1 MSPDDVIAAIDPKEV
16 VDLALALGNIDSP
29 TGSEGPAGQFVF
41 DWLERS
47 GFQPRK
53 YALVEDRFSVA
64 AWIEGTGGGYS
75 LIYNAHLDTTLMP
88 DAVWSALREVMD
100 PEFPIS
106 LVDLGLIY
114 EVRRVG
120 TCVEIDLTFTATA
133 CPCMDF
139 IHEDIRERLL
149 KLDNISEVKI
159 THVWDPP
166 WTVDR
171 ISEAGKKA
179 LKKCGVAA

>member
-1 MSPDDVIAAIDPKEV
+1 MSEDTKLRAC
-16 VDLALALGNIDSP
+16 
-29 TGSEGPAGQFVF
+29 
-41 DWLERS
+41 ER
-47 GFQPRK
+47 
-53 YALVEDRFSVA
+53 A
-64 AWIEGTGGGYS
+64 S
-75 LIYNAHLDTTLMP
+75 LRI
-88 DAVWSALREVMD
+88 WEALREVMD

-114 EVRRVG
+114 DVRVHQR
-120 TCVEIDLTFTATA
+120 TAEIDLTFTATA

-149 KLDNISEVKI
+149 REEDIDDVKI
-159 THVWDPP
+159 NQVWDPP

-171 ISEAGKKA
+171 ISEEGKKV

>member
-1 MSPDDVIAAIDPKEV
+1 MIQTREV
-16 VDLALALGNIDSP
+16 ERENARA
-29 TGSEGPAGQFVF
+29 TGP
-41 DWLERS
+41 
-47 GFQPRK
+47 
-53 YALVEDRFSVA
+53 
-64 AWIEGTGGGYS
+64 
-75 LIYNAHLDTTLMP
+75 
-88 DAVWSALREVMD
+88 VWAALREVMD

-114 EVRRVG
+114 DVRRVG

-149 KLDNISEVKI
+149 KLDNIAEVKI

-171 ISEAGKKA
+171 ISEAGRKA